1 MINKIEN
8 HNVTR
13 LSWIDDIKAIAISL
27 VILGHALGYNLFSK
41 DIPFL
46 ESFNSWI
53 VSFNMPLFVI
63 MSGFTNCRSFK
74 KISSFDDVIKYI
86 DRTVNRLLVPSV
98 MLTAI
103 VVFILGYY
111 KNFFDLLSGVFCML
125 SYHFFYYYLSKYSNI
140 LLRFVFLL
148 SIIIIGSK
156 YNYFWFLPMLVIL
169 QTIMV
174 FIVWLVNRVVCKN
187 ALFLTFLPF
196 VVLCSFLPEWYSE
209 FGLYYC
215 LGLSLYEIGVIGRW
229 KNKSIMSQTFIICI
243 LFVLGLLLMPI
254 SIQHDFYKYP
264 LKFMIQNKLMG
275 ELLIRQI
282 VGMSFSLS
290 VILLIAKISKQQSW
304 FTELGIKS
312 LYIYIYHVAI
322 ICLLPIFA
330 RTFHF
335 KLYIDNDSWYMW
347 GGILLYM
354 VLITLLSLISA
365 NLLSKLKVTRVYLLG
380 KI

>member
-1 MINKIEN
+1 MINKIDN
-8 HNVTR
+8 HKSR

-27 VILGHALGYNLFSK
+27 VIFGHALGYNLFSK

-63 MSGFTNCRSFK
+63 ISGYTNCRSLK
-74 KISSFDDVIKYI
+74 KISSFDDVINYI
-86 DRTVNRLLVPSV
+86 DRSVNRLLVPSV

-111 KNFFDLLSGVFCML
+111 KNSLDLLSGVFCIL
-125 SYHFFYYYLSKYSNI
+125 FYHFYNYYLSKFSNI
-140 LLRFVFLL
+140 LLRFLFLL
-148 SIIIIGSK
+148 SIIIVGSK
-156 YNYFWFLPMLVIL
+156 YNYFWFLPMLAIL
-169 QTIMV
+169 KTIMA
-174 FIVWLVNRVVCKN
+174 FIVWFVYKRSVKKTS
-187 ALFLTFLPF
+187 FLTFFPF

-209 FGLYYC
+209 FALYYC
-215 LGLSLYEIGVIGRW
+215 FGFFLYEKGLIGSW
-229 KNKSIMSQTFIICI
+229 KNKSIMSQTFIICVFFAI
-243 LFVLGLLLMPI
+243 GLLLMPI
-254 SIQHDFYKYP
+254 STQHDFYKYP
-264 LKFMIQNKLMG
+264 LNFMAQNGLIG

-282 VGMSFSLS
+282 VGVSLSLS
-290 VILLIAKISKQQSW
+290 VILLIAKISKRQTW
-304 FTELGIKS
+304 FTKLGIKS
-312 LYIYIYHVAI
+312 LYLYIYHVAI

-335 KLYIDNDSWYMW
+335 KLFIANDSWYMW

-354 VLITLLSLISA
+354 ILITSFSLILA

-380 KI
+380 KV